1 VPGVV
6 PGVALPDEPAA
17 DVPAEEPEAVTE
29 AEVVEAQDE
38 AAAEAAERADGEA
51 PEER

>member
-1 VPGVV
+1 
-6 PGVALPDEPAA
+6 
-17 DVPAEEPEAVTE
+17 VTE

-38 AAAEAAERADGEA
+38 AAAEAAERADGA